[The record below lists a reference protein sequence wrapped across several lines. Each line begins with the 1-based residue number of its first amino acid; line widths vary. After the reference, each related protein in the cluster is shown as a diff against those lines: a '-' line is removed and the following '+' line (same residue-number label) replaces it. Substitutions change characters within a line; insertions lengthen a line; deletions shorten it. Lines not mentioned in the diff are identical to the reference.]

1 MRDLRENEIEVRVA
15 SENDKGAS
23 FLLYKTARVDAMM
36 LDEEFGKLG
45 WTNSFYRDEKGI
57 LVCTIGVY
65 NDKGWL
71 VERSDAGV
79 ESQQTDDNVKKAEY
93 SDAFKRAAFKW
104 GVGVELYTSPFIW
117 VSKDKYKTR
126 KDKEGRDRFAD
137 KFRVEKISIENKRI
151 VELSIKNSANE
162 RVFVW
167 RSRNE
172 SDYSNRQF
180 NERS

>member
-45 WTNSFYRDEKGI
+45 WTNRYYRDEKGT
-57 LVCTIGVY
+57 LVCIIGVY
-65 NDKGWL
+65 DEKGWL
-71 VERSDAGV
+71 VERSDAGI
-79 ESQQTDDNVKKAEY
+79 ESQQTDDNKNKAEY

-104 GVGVELYTSPFIW
+104 GIGIELYTAPFIW

-126 KDKEGRDRFAD
+126 SVNGKERFAD
-137 KFRVEKISIENKRI
+137 KFRVEKIAIENKRI
-151 VELSIKNSANE
+151 TGLSIKNSANE

-167 RSRNE
+167 KE
-172 SDYSNRQF
+172 S
-180 NERS
+180 

>member
-1 MRDLRENEIEVRVA
+1 MRDLRESEIEVRVA

-45 WTNSFYRDEKGI
+45 WTNRYYRDEKGT
-57 LVCTIGVY
+57 LVCIIGVY
-65 NDKGWL
+65 NDQGWL
-71 VERSDAGV
+71 VERSNAGI
-79 ESQQTDDNVKKAEY
+79 ESQQPDDNKYKAEY
-93 SDAFKRAAFKW
+93 SDAMKRCGFLW
-104 GVGVELYTSPFIW
+104 GIGSELYTAPFIW

-126 KDKEGRDRFAD
+126 AINGKERFAD

-151 VELSIKNSANE
+151 VGLSIKNSANE

-167 RSRNE
+167 KENV
-172 SDYSNRQF
+172 
-180 NERS
+180 

>member
-1 MRDLRENEIEVRVA
+1 MRDLKESEIEVRVA

-57 LVCTIGVY
+57 LVCSIGVY
-65 NDKGWL
+65 NDKGCL
-71 VERSDAGV
+71 VERSDAGI

-126 KDKEGRDRFAD
+126 TVNGKERFAD
-137 KFRVEKISIENKRI
+137 KFRVEKIAVENKRI
-151 VELSIKNSANE
+151 VGLSIKNSANE

-167 RSRNE
+167 KE
-172 SDYSNRQF
+172 S
-180 NERS
+180 

>member
-1 MRDLRENEIEVRVA
+1 MRDLKENEIEVRVA
-15 SENDKGAS
+15 SENEKGAS

-45 WTNSFYRDEKGI
+45 WTNSYYRDEKGI
-57 LVCTIGVY
+57 LVCNIGVY
-65 NDKGWL
+65 DDKGRL
-71 VERSDAGV
+71 IERSDAGI

-126 KDKEGRDRFAD
+126 TVNGKERFAD
-137 KFRVEKISIENKRI
+137 KFRVEKIAIENKRI
-151 VELSIKNSANE
+151 VGLSIKNSANE

-167 RSRNE
+167 KE
-172 SDYSNRQF
+172 Q
-180 NERS
+180 